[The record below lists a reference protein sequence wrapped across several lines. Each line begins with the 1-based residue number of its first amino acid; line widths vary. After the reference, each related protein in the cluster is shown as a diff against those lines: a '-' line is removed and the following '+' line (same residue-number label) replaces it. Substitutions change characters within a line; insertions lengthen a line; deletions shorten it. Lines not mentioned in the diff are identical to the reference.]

1 MDSKLLTLEDE
12 IIIYNKVKDLVIG
25 KIAREGYMTE
35 REVDEFSQRNQVLLY
50 KGTWFSDWFEK
61 NVSTIKKEKESYYIR
76 MIEVNDKDFDLEDTA
91 VRNRR
96 MKMGVYKTVFKRMLT
111 KTYPEIMEKKDFD
124 INEITFHFTDE
135 DILDSMQLMFPDNDL
150 KVKYENEHKDFLEEA
165 HNLAQSIGFVKG
177 ILVLVE
183 E

>member
-1 MDSKLLTLEDE
+1 
-12 IIIYNKVKDLVIG
+12 
-25 KIAREGYMTE
+25 MTE
-35 REVDEFSQRNQVLLY
+35 KEAHEFMERNQILVY
-50 KGTWFSDWFEK
+50 KGNWFSSWFEK
-61 NVSTIKKEKESYYIR
+61 NVGKDKENYFMRI
-76 MIEVNDKDFDLEDTA
+76 IEVNDKNFDLEDTA

-111 KTYPEIMEKKDFD
+111 KTFPEIMEKKDFD

-150 KVKYENEHKDFLEEA
+150 KIKYEKEHKEFLEEA

-177 ILVLVE
+177 ILLSIE

>member
-1 MDSKLLTLEDE
+1 MDAQLLELEND
-12 IIIYNKVKDLVIG
+12 ILRYNQVKDLVIR
-25 KIAREGYMTE
+25 KICKEGYMTE
-35 REVDEFSQRNQVLLY
+35 KEAEEFNERNQVLVY

-61 NVSTIKKEKESYYIR
+61 NVSTIKKDKESYYIR
-76 MIEVNDKDFDLEDTA
+76 IIEVDDKDFDLEDTA

-111 KTYPEIMEKKDFD
+111 KTYPEIMERKDFD

-135 DILDSMQLMFPDNDL
+135 DILDSIQLMFPDNDL
-150 KVKYENEHKDFLEEA
+150 KVKYEKEHKEFMEEA
-165 HNLAQSIGFVKG
+165 KNLAHSIGFQKG
-177 ILVLVE
+177 ILVSVE

>member
-1 MDSKLLTLEDE
+1 MDAQLLDLEND
-12 IIIYNKVKDLVIG
+12 IITYNKVKDIVIG
-25 KIAREGYMTE
+25 KICREGYMTE
-35 REVDEFSQRNQVLLY
+35 KEAHEFMERNQVLVY
-50 KGTWFSDWFEK
+50 KGNWFSGWFEK
-61 NVSTIKKEKESYYIR
+61 NVSQIQKDKENYFMRI
-76 MIEVNDKDFDLEDTA
+76 IEVNDKNFDLEDTA

-111 KTYPEIMEKKDFD
+111 KTFPEIMEKKDFD
-124 INEITFHFTDE
+124 INEITFHFTNE

-150 KVKYENEHKDFLEEA
+150 KIKYEKEHKEFLEEA

-177 ILVLVE
+177 ILLSIE